1 MDAARAA
8 AASAGYYYNE
18 DIENG
23 IHLDSMERTSNGQ
36 QFPPEYSTYQ
46 VPATK
51 KQVTEVGVQTEEDS
65 GCVTYKWV
73 LFANYYW
80 MFIFWTFQIISF

>member
-1 MDAARAA
+1 MEGHILNNMDAARAA

-65 GCVTYKWV
+65 GCVTYK
-73 LFANYYW
+73 
-80 MFIFWTFQIISF
+80 